1 MSLQNIA
8 NHLAQHGRGND
19 TVLVHMTPKEVGSL
33 QHLAQQNGGSLT
45 INPHTGLPEAGFLD
59 SLMPTLLGV
68 GLSFV
73 PGVGPLMAAGIVG
86 GLQAARTGDIGK
98 GLMAGLGAYGGAGIG
113 AGLAGAGTAALSSEA
128 GTAAMAGLSPEAIAS
143 GAGDQISQEAIK
155 DRLASATPLDKLST

>member
-8 NHLAQHGRGND
+8 HHLAQHGRGND

-59 SLMPTLLGV
+59 NLMPTIIGA
-68 GLSFV
+68 GLSMI

-86 GLQAARTGDIGK
+86 GLQAVRTGD
-98 GLMAGLGAYGGAGIG
+98 L
-113 AGLAGAGTAALSSEA
+113 
-128 GTAAMAGLSPEAIAS
+128 GLSLIH
-143 GAGDQISQEAIK
+143 I
-155 DRLASATPLDKLST
+155 